1 MRYLLVT
8 VLALSVIGALT
19 LMAQTPKPPDKLVF
33 QAKMG
38 NVTYNHA
45 AHATRAKGDCKVCHD
60 KLFKQSAK
68 APLEFKA
75 GMHKPA
81 EAAKT
86 SCGACHH
93 AGGTAFES
101 KGNCAKC
108 HVKAS

>member
-1 MRYLLVT
+1 MRYLLVS
-8 VLALSVIGALT
+8 VLAFSVIGVFG
-19 LMAQTPKPPDKLVF
+19 LMAQQPKPPDKLVF
-33 QAKMG
+33 TTKMG

-45 AHATRAKGDCKVCHD
+45 AHVTRVKGDCKVCHE
-60 KLFKQSAK
+60 KLFKQSSK

-86 SCGACHH
+86 SCGACHP
-93 AGGTAFES
+93 AGGTAFET